1 MSRTIK
7 TINRYPKPV
16 NCRRPIPLRSV
27 DRLLGFLSQTMGN
40 MDQATAHFE
49 DALAFCRKA
58 GYRPELAWT
67 CCDYSEALLQRN
79 AAGDQ
84 AKAVSLMEEGLAIS
98 MELGMRPL
106 IERIQAGDIEGV
118 AVSKTKSLWR
128 D

>member
-1 MSRTIK
+1 M
-7 TINRYPKPV
+7 PGV
-16 NCRRPIPLRSV
+16 LRSV

-106 IERIQAGDIEGV
+106 MERIQAGDIEGV
-118 AVSKTKSLWR
+118 AVSKTKSFR
-128 D
+128 RP